1 MKTIK
6 INIEKFLLEQQERLK
21 TNSYDKYLEILELFT
36 IYLNNLAI
44 HSLDESDR
52 LIFERNFIEGRKEF
66 CDIFSPDILNAS
78 HFEEFM
84 DYYMIRKVYTS
95 NSLLKAVGVVL
106 KKYVKWLYEHRYM
119 SEVKF
124 QESFEIIKD
133 LKGDLPQS
141 GKLSDLIYNYIDKSR
156 CDSYTKS
163 RGGYFSVVN
172 IESGKLW
179 LVDEFDGDNIGPVYV
194 SNDIS
199 SRCKKGWV
207 ICLELGKTAKGW
219 VMISSGNVYPQG
231 FI

>member
-6 INIEKFLLEQQERLK
+6 INIEEFLLEQQERLK
-21 TNSYDKYLEILELFT
+21 TNSYEKYLEILELFT

-44 HSLDESDR
+44 HYLDESDR

-119 SEVKF
+119 PEVKF

-133 LKGDLPQS
+133 L
-141 GKLSDLIYNYIDKSR
+141 
-156 CDSYTKS
+156 
-163 RGGYFSVVN
+163 
-172 IESGKLW
+172 
-179 LVDEFDGDNIGPVYV
+179 
-194 SNDIS
+194 
-199 SRCKKGWV
+199 
-207 ICLELGKTAKGW
+207 
-219 VMISSGNVYPQG
+219 
-231 FI
+231 